1 MGIASFN
8 CCYSGLAFLVFAR
21 LHISTQAQGKANTM
35 TYLESAQ
42 GIKISKARAYKE
54 FETHGVTCDWIEFV
68 LWAGD
73 RESYWAEDVLGW
85 LGY

>member
-1 MGIASFN
+1 MASYIN
-8 CCYSGLAFLVFAR
+8 
-21 LHISTQAQGKANTM
+21 TTQGKANTM

-54 FETHGVTCDWIEFV
+54 FETHGVTCDWVEFV